1 MDIPVKLELDGLS
14 DLDRDE
20 LEALLAK
27 SGAAPSGYAFS
38 ERAPATAGR
47 ARDFGATAL
56 LISALGPSAIAAIA
70 LWLEKKRTRTGSRT
84 TLRVW
89 DANGTKRYENFQ
101 REQLSTPSP

>member
-56 LISALGPSAIAAIA
+56 LISALGPSAIAANRAAGDRSGESA
-70 LWLEKKRTRTGSRT
+70 LG
-84 TLRVW
+84 
-89 DANGTKRYENFQ
+89 
-101 REQLSTPSP
+101 